1 MKMKLLA
8 LTLALSATTAFAQ
21 PSNFEGFSAGVSISA
36 VGVDTG
42 VSSNQGIG
50 FNLGENNVIPA
61 VDLSYSMPIDK
72 QMLVGFGFTYDL
84 AKSKSGEITG
94 DGSIGLET
102 KDHYSVYVQPQY
114 LLNNTTSVFGKLG
127 YHKIK
132 GAISGSYAANFTTS
146 NFNGIGYGV
155 GIKTFI
161 DKNLFIQVEGQIVDF
176 KKKSEDYG
184 DGEVVSYKPKSSAG
198 IITLGYKF

>member
-1 MKMKLLA
+1 MKKKLLA
-8 LTLALSATTAFAQ
+8 LTLALSATTVFAQ
-21 PSNFEGFSAGVSISA
+21 SSNFEGFSAGVSISA
-36 VGVDTG
+36 VGVDTK
-42 VSSNQGIG
+42 VSSNEGYG
-50 FNLGENNVIPA
+50 FNLGENNIIPG
-61 VDLSYSMPIDK
+61 VDLSYSMPLGK
-72 QMLVGFGFTYDL
+72 QTLVGFGFTYDL

-114 LLNNTTSVFGKLG
+114 LLNNTTAVFGKLG

-132 GAISGSYAANFTTS
+132 GTISGTYAANFTS
-146 NFNGIGYGV
+146 ENFTGIGYGV

-176 KKKSEDYG
+176 KKKSFDYG
-184 DGEVVSYKPKSSAG
+184 GGEVISYKPKSSAG